1 MKQYLGVEEKREI
14 NYVFK
19 KLYELN
25 QSVSKRGLVL
35 KSERGV
41 EIKRVILEKEAK
53 GGERESIS
61 KRKEEEKEGGSE
73 EKKGRE
79 KWWPSKKQKK
89 GAAALLLKGI

>member
-1 MKQYLGVEEKREI
+1 M
-14 NYVFK
+14 FK
-19 KLYELN
+19 KLHELN

-35 KSERGV
+35 IKERGAENKIV
-41 EIKRVILEKEAK
+41 TQVKELKAR
-53 GGERESIS
+53 ERESIS